1 MRATFIWNRCYTIS
15 PTFPRCRRLQSLF
28 RRDPR
33 GVHLARVEDGE
44 MQKGLHHP
52 QLNINENDL
61 LKGTALF
68 VKLAL
73 DTLQELKKEKSYLSE
88 IQAE

>member
-1 MRATFIWNRCYTIS
+1 
-15 PTFPRCRRLQSLF
+15 
-28 RRDPR
+28 
-33 GVHLARVEDGE
+33 

-52 QLNINENDL
+52 QLNINEKAL